1 MSGGFDCFGMK
12 RESFMAVN
20 SKNESFSEILVRY
33 GNKYQIDQS
42 MQSNSLFGAVN
53 AVEVARPAIPDA
65 EPWSD
70 LEKLEQGEGA
80 DRHLPLSS
88 PARQVPHRPAI
99 RLQIPA

>member
-1 MSGGFDCFGMK
+1 M
-12 RESFMAVN
+12 N

-65 EPWSD
+65 EPLSD
-70 LEKLEQGEGA
+70 LEKLNKEKELIGIYLSA
-80 DRHLPLSS
+80 HPLDKYRI
-88 PARQVPHRPAI
+88 A
-99 RLQIPA
+99 LQYGCNTA